1 MSGRCH
7 EFKQGNNVGSI
18 ELRVSLLAGFMGG
31 ALLVLFEVIA
41 LHRKVSKYRDHL
53 RELYRQGRFLR
64 ILSEMFGLASAA
76 LIQPVAVSWLLLLAM
91 DNFTPQFS
99 HQAIKELKHVITTG
113 DLPDSTPPHR
123 HRPGVF

>member
-1 MSGRCH
+1 M
-7 EFKQGNNVGSI
+7 GSI

-41 LHRKVSKYRDHL
+41 LHRKVSQYRSHL

-76 LIQPVAVSWLLLLAM
+76 LIQPLAVSWLLLLAM
-91 DNFTPQFS
+91 DNFTPRFS
-99 HQAIKELKHVITTG
+99 QHAVKELKQVIQTG
-113 DLPDSTPPHR
+113 NLPDSTPPHR
-123 HRPGVF
+123 HRPGVY

>member
-1 MSGRCH
+1 M
-7 EFKQGNNVGSI
+7 GSI

-41 LHRKVSKYRDHL
+41 MHRKVSQYRGHL

-76 LIQPVAVSWLLLLAM
+76 LIQPVAVSWLLLVAM
-91 DNFTPQFS
+91 DNFTPKFS
-99 HQAIKELKHVITTG
+99 EHAVKELKQVIRTG
-113 DLPDSTPPHR
+113 TLPDSTPPHR
-123 HRPGVF
+123 HQPGVY

>member
-1 MSGRCH
+1 M
-7 EFKQGNNVGSI
+7 GSI

-41 LHRKVSKYRDHL
+41 LHRKVSTYRDHL

-64 ILSEMFGLASAA
+64 LFSEMFGLASAA

-91 DNFTPQFS
+91 DNFTPRFS
-99 HQAIKELKHVITTG
+99 QQAVSELKQVVHTG
-113 DLPDSTPPHR
+113 TLPDSVPPNR
-123 HRPGVF
+123 HRPGAF

>member
-1 MSGRCH
+1 M
-7 EFKQGNNVGSI
+7 GSI

-91 DNFTPQFS
+91 DNFTPRFS
-99 HQAIKELKHVITTG
+99 QHAVQELKHVIKTG